1 MKKFIFGIALLL
13 TLVACNEELQIDP
26 KQSTTGNKTRAFT
39 SQTFSFDS
47 VTKPEIWKTF
57 QTLEEMQSAC
67 QIPDDVLSNLST
79 EELVQICM
87 DYPLFGNY
95 LAYDNETFG
104 IKKVMAGFNGFTE
117 LKKRTDA
124 AEKLLDIY
132 ANVNVT
138 TLNEDRE
145 NAETYPNLKL
155 GYLEMILCSGE
166 IESLYQ
172 GEALQRLENLQAQKL
187 TEKQLTNSHSA
198 SSLKHS
204 QLFRQKIN
212 EAKNVSTTSTATSIT
227 IYTKY
232 GNPVDAL
239 SVSEMSSQ
247 EIAESNSYAISHYP
261 NATFISNASAT
272 YNCHSYAWNISDGG
286 SRCWINAAK
295 KLTYDNLMKY
305 WTNDYYGQTSNENNA
320 TKIFYYKSD
329 HSAIKSS
336 VAGMYESK
344 WGKLPLMR
352 HAPNYGPYNNMDTRY
367 YYTKAFHNGI
377 IECDEGNCGVGKLNT
392 KIGHTV
398 KAIASGPNII
408 LEWKVLDGKEEDAVE
423 KGFAILEENGKTAFV
438 TFKLPGL
445 YTVICEAYIKN
456 TYDCVGRAEYQQPLK
471 D

>member
-138 TLNEDRE
+138 TLYEDRE

-187 TEKQLTNSHSA
+187 TEKQLTNSNSA

-204 QLFRQKIN
+204 QLLKQKID

-239 SVSEMSSQ
+239 SISEMSPQ

-352 HAPNYGPYNNMDTRY
+352 HAPNYGPYNNMDTRD

>member
-124 AEKLLDIY
+124 AEKLLDRY
-132 ANVNVT
+132 ANVNVMA
-138 TLNEDRE
+138 LNEDRE
-145 NAETYPNLKL
+145 NAEIYPNLKL

-187 TEKQLTNSHSA
+187 TEKQLTNSNSA

-204 QLFRQKIN
+204 QLLKQKID

-344 WGKLPLMR
+344 WGRLPLMR

-367 YYTKAFHNGI
+367 YYTRTFHNGI
-377 IECDEGNCGVGKLNT
+377 INCNEGNCGVRELNKKYNYSLSNMPT
-392 KIGHTV
+392 G
-398 KAIASGPNII
+398 SNII
-408 LEWKVLDGKEEDAVE
+408 FEWKVLDGKEEDAVE
-423 KGFAILEENGKTAFV
+423 KGFAVLEENGKTAFV
-438 TFKLPGL
+438 TFKQPGL
-445 YTVICEAYIKN
+445 YTIICEAYIKN
-456 TYDCVGRAEYQQPLK
+456 TYDCVGRAECQEPLE
-471 D
+471 

>member
-138 TLNEDRE
+138 TLYEDRE

-187 TEKQLTNSHSA
+187 TEKQLTNSNSA

-204 QLFRQKIN
+204 QLLKQKID

-305 WTNDYYGQTSNENNA
+305 WTNDYYIQTSNENNA
-320 TKIFYYKSD
+320 TKIFYYRSD

-344 WGKLPLMR
+344 WGRLPLMR

-367 YYTKAFHNGI
+367 YYTKTFHNGI
-377 IECDEGNCGVGKLNT
+377 INCDEGNCGVRELNKKYYYSLRNMPT
-392 KIGHTV
+392 G
-398 KAIASGPNII
+398 SNII
-408 LEWKVLDGKEEDAVE
+408 FEWKILDGKEEDAVE
-423 KGFAILEENGKTAFV
+423 KGFAVLEENVETVFV
-438 TFKLPGL
+438 TFKQPGL
-445 YTVICEAYIKN
+445 YTIICEAYIKN
-456 TYDCVGRAEYQQPLK
+456 TYDCVGRAEYQEPLE
-471 D
+471 

>member
-1 MKKFIFGIALLL
+1 MKKFIYIIALLFL
-13 TLVACNEELQIDP
+13 LVACNEELQIDT
-26 KQSTTGNKTRAFT
+26 KQPTIDNKTRAFT

-67 QIPDDVLSNLST
+67 QIPDDVLPNLST

-104 IKKVMAGFNGFTE
+104 IKKVMAGFNAFKE
-117 LKKRTDA
+117 LKKRTDS
-124 AEKLLDIY
+124 AEKLLDRY

-138 TLNEDRE
+138 TLYEDRE

-187 TEKQLTNSHSA
+187 TEKQLTNSISA

-204 QLFRQKIN
+204 QLLKQKIN

-239 SVSEMSSQ
+239 SISEMSPQ

-305 WTNDYYGQTSNENNA
+305 WTNDYYIQTSNENNA

-344 WGKLPLMR
+344 WGRLPLMR
-352 HAPNYGPYNNMDTRY
+352 HAPNYGPYNNMDTK
-367 YYTKAFHNGI
+367 YYTKTFHNGI
-377 IECDEGNCGVGKLNT
+377 INCDEGNCGVRELNKKYYYSLRNMPT
-392 KIGHTV
+392 G
-398 KAIASGPNII
+398 SNII
-408 LEWKVLDGKEEDAVE
+408 FEWKVLDGKEEDAVE
-423 KGFAILEENGKTAFV
+423 KGFAVLEENVETVFV
-438 TFKLPGL
+438 TFKQPGL
-445 YTVICEAYIKN
+445 YTIICEAYIKN
-456 TYDCVGRAEYQQPLK
+456 TYDCVGRAEYQEPLE
-471 D
+471 

>member
-124 AEKLLDIY
+124 AEKLLDRY
-132 ANVNVT
+132 ANVNVMA
-138 TLNEDRE
+138 LNEDRE
-145 NAETYPNLKL
+145 NAEIYPNLKL

-204 QLFRQKIN
+204 QLLKQKIN
-212 EAKNVSTTSTATSIT
+212 EAKNVSTTSTTTAIT

-344 WGKLPLMR
+344 WGRLPLMR

-367 YYTKAFHNGI
+367 YYTRTFHNGI
-377 IECDEGNCGVGKLNT
+377 INCNEGNCGVRELNKKYNYSLSNMPT
-392 KIGHTV
+392 G
-398 KAIASGPNII
+398 SNII
-408 LEWKVLDGKEEDAVE
+408 FEWKVLDGKEEDAVE
-423 KGFAILEENGKTAFV
+423 KGFAVLEENGKTAFV
-438 TFKLPGL
+438 TFKQPGL
-445 YTVICEAYIKN
+445 YTIICEAYIKN
-456 TYDCVGRAEYQQPLK
+456 TYDCVGRAECQEPLE
-471 D
+471 

>member
-1 MKKFIFGIALLL
+1 MKKFIYIIALLFL
-13 TLVACNEELQIDP
+13 LVACNEELQIDT
-26 KQSTTGNKTRAFT
+26 KQPTIDNKTRAFT

-67 QIPDDVLSNLST
+67 QIPDDVLPNLST

-87 DYPLFGNY
+87 DYPLFGNFS
-95 LAYDNETFG
+95 AYNDELVG
-104 IKKVMAGFNGFTE
+104 IKKVMDGFNGFTE

-124 AEKLLDIY
+124 AEKLLDLY
-132 ANVNVT
+132 ENVNVA
-138 TLNEDRE
+138 TLNSDKE
-145 NAETYPNLKL
+145 NIETYPNIKL
-155 GYLEMILCSGE
+155 GYLELILSSGE
-166 IESLYQ
+166 FESLYQ
-172 GEALQRLENLQAQKL
+172 GNLLQRLNILHEKKFNEKRISNNNFFFSLRHSELLQNKIQESNAKV
-187 TEKQLTNSHSA
+187 
-198 SSLKHS
+198 SLKVRIFTKCGKP
-204 QLFRQKIN
+204 LI
-212 EAKNVSTTSTATSIT
+212 AYSI
-227 IYTKY
+227 
-232 GNPVDAL
+232 
-239 SVSEMSSQ
+239 SEMTSQ

-344 WGKLPLMR
+344 WGRLPLMR

-367 YYTKAFHNGI
+367 YYTRTFHNGI
-377 IECDEGNCGVGKLNT
+377 INCNEGNCGVRELNKKYNYSLSNMPT
-392 KIGHTV
+392 G
-398 KAIASGPNII
+398 SNII
-408 LEWKVLDGKEEDAVE
+408 FEWKVLDGKEEDAVE
-423 KGFAILEENGKTAFV
+423 KGFAVLEENGKTAFV
-438 TFKLPGL
+438 TFKQPGL
-445 YTVICEAYIKN
+445 YTIICEAYIKN
-456 TYDCVGRAEYQQPLK
+456 TYDCVGRAEYQEPLE
-471 D
+471 

>member
-1 MKKFIFGIALLL
+1 MKKLIVSIATII
-13 TLVACNEELQIDP
+13 TLVACNEKLDLNTAADID
-26 KQSTTGNKTRAFT
+26 SDKTRALS

-47 VTKPEIWKTF
+47 ITKPEVWQSF

-67 QIPDDVLSNLST
+67 QIPDDVLPNLST

-104 IKKVMAGFNGFTE
+104 IKKVMAGFNGFEE

-124 AEKLLDIY
+124 AEKLLDRY
-132 ANVNVT
+132 ANVNVMA
-138 TLNEDRE
+138 LNEDRE
-145 NAETYPNLKL
+145 NAEIYPNLKL

-172 GEALQRLENLQAQKL
+172 GEALQRMENLQAQKFA
-187 TEKQLTNSHSA
+187 EKQLANSHSA

-204 QLFRQKIN
+204 QLLKQKID
-212 EAKNVSTTSTATSIT
+212 EAKNVSTTSTVSAIT

-239 SVSEMSSQ
+239 NISEMSSQ

-305 WTNDYYGQTSNENNA
+305 WTDDYYGQTGNENNA

-352 HAPNYGPYNNMDTRY
+352 HAPSYGPYNNMDTRY
-367 YYTKAFHNGI
+367 YYTKAFHNGHI
-377 IECDEGNCGVGKLNT
+377 NCPSANCEVNITGKRTLY
-392 KIGHTV
+392 
-398 KAIASGPNII
+398 KANGLGSGKNITYVWSVI
-408 LEWKVLDGKEEDAVE
+408 DGKENDATEYGKV
-423 KGFAILEENGKTAFV
+423 ILEANGNEAYI
-438 TFKLPGL
+438 TFKETGL
-445 YTVICEAYIKN
+445 YTVACDSYLNNSER
-456 TYDCVGRAEYQQPLK
+456 VGHTEYQEPISK
-471 D
+471 

>member
-138 TLNEDRE
+138 TLYEDRE

-155 GYLEMILCSGE
+155 GYLEKILCSGE

-187 TEKQLTNSHSA
+187 TEKQLTNSNSA

-204 QLFRQKIN
+204 QLLKQKID

-305 WTNDYYGQTSNENNA
+305 WTNDYYIQTSNENNA
-320 TKIFYYKSD
+320 TKIFYYRSD

-344 WGKLPLMR
+344 WGRLPLMR

-367 YYTKAFHNGI
+367 YYTKTFHNGI
-377 IECDEGNCGVGKLNT
+377 INCDEGNCGVRELNKKYYYSLRNMPT
-392 KIGHTV
+392 G
-398 KAIASGPNII
+398 SNII
-408 LEWKVLDGKEEDAVE
+408 FEWKVLDGKEEDAVE
-423 KGFAILEENGKTAFV
+423 KGFAVLEENVETVFV
-438 TFKLPGL
+438 TFKQPGL
-445 YTVICEAYIKN
+445 YTIICEAYIKN
-456 TYDCVGRAEYQQPLK
+456 TYDCVGRAEYQEPLE
-471 D
+471 

>member
-124 AEKLLDIY
+124 AEKLLDRY
-132 ANVNVT
+132 ANVNVMA
-138 TLNEDRE
+138 LNEDRE
-145 NAETYPNLKL
+145 NAEIYPNLKL

-172 GEALQRLENLQAQKL
+172 GEALQRLENLQEQKL

-204 QLFRQKIN
+204 QLLKQKIN

-344 WGKLPLMR
+344 WGRLPLMR

-367 YYTKAFHNGI
+367 YYTRTFHNGI
-377 IECDEGNCGVGKLNT
+377 INCNEGNCGVRELNKKYNYSLSNMPT
-392 KIGHTV
+392 G
-398 KAIASGPNII
+398 SNII
-408 LEWKVLDGKEEDAVE
+408 FEWKVLDGKEEDAVE
-423 KGFAILEENGKTAFV
+423 KGFAVLEENGKTAFV
-438 TFKLPGL
+438 TFKQPGL
-445 YTVICEAYIKN
+445 YTIICEAYIKN
-456 TYDCVGRAEYQQPLK
+456 TYDCVGRAECQEPLE
-471 D
+471 

>member
-124 AEKLLDIY
+124 AEKLLDRY
-132 ANVNVT
+132 ANVNVMA
-138 TLNEDRE
+138 LNEDRE
-145 NAETYPNLKL
+145 NAEIYPNLKL

-204 QLFRQKIN
+204 QLLKQKIN
-212 EAKNVSTTSTATSIT
+212 EAKNVSTTSTTTAIT

-344 WGKLPLMR
+344 WGRLPLMR
-352 HAPNYGPYNNMDTRY
+352 HAPNYGPYNYMDTRY
-367 YYTKAFHNGI
+367 YYTRTFHNGI
-377 IECDEGNCGVGKLNT
+377 INCNEGNCGVRELNKKYNYSLSNMPT
-392 KIGHTV
+392 G
-398 KAIASGPNII
+398 SNII
-408 LEWKVLDGKEEDAVE
+408 FEWKVLDGKEEDAVE
-423 KGFAILEENGKTAFV
+423 KGFAVLEENGKTAFV
-438 TFKLPGL
+438 TFKQPGL
-445 YTVICEAYIKN
+445 YTIICEAYIKN
-456 TYDCVGRAEYQQPLK
+456 TYDCVGRAECQEPLE
-471 D
+471 

>member
-1 MKKFIFGIALLL
+1 MRKFIFGIALLL

-138 TLNEDRE
+138 TLYEDRE

-187 TEKQLTNSHSA
+187 TEKQLTNSNSA

-204 QLFRQKIN
+204 QLLKQKID

-305 WTNDYYGQTSNENNA
+305 WTNDYYIQTSNENNA
-320 TKIFYYKSD
+320 TKIFYYRSD

-344 WGKLPLMR
+344 WGRLPLMR

-367 YYTKAFHNGI
+367 YYTKTFHNGI
-377 IECDEGNCGVGKLNT
+377 INCDEGNCGVRELNKKYYYSLRNMPT
-392 KIGHTV
+392 G
-398 KAIASGPNII
+398 SNII
-408 LEWKVLDGKEEDAVE
+408 FEWKVLDGKEEDAVE
-423 KGFAILEENGKTAFV
+423 KGFAVLEENVETVFV
-438 TFKLPGL
+438 TFKQPGL
-445 YTVICEAYIKN
+445 YTIICEAYIKN
-456 TYDCVGRAEYQQPLK
+456 TYDCVGRAEYQEPLE
-471 D
+471 

>member
-138 TLNEDRE
+138 TLYEDRE

-187 TEKQLTNSHSA
+187 TEKQLTNSNSA

-204 QLFRQKIN
+204 QLLKQKID

-305 WTNDYYGQTSNENNA
+305 WTNDYYIQTSNENNA
-320 TKIFYYKSD
+320 TKIFYYRSD

-344 WGKLPLMR
+344 WGRLPLMR

-367 YYTKAFHNGI
+367 YYTKTFHNGI
-377 IECDEGNCGVGKLNT
+377 INCDEGNCGVRELNKKYYYSLRNMPT
-392 KIGHTV
+392 G
-398 KAIASGPNII
+398 SNII
-408 LEWKVLDGKEEDAVE
+408 FEWKVLDGKEEDAVE
-423 KGFAILEENGKTAFV
+423 KGFAVLEENVETVFV
-438 TFKLPGL
+438 TFKQPGL
-445 YTVICEAYIKN
+445 YTIICEAYIKN
-456 TYDCVGRAEYQQPLK
+456 TYDCVGRAEYQEPLE
-471 D
+471 

>member
-67 QIPDDVLSNLST
+67 QIPNDVLSNLST

-124 AEKLLDIY
+124 AEKLLDRY
-132 ANVNVT
+132 ANVNVMA
-138 TLNEDRE
+138 LNEDRE
-145 NAETYPNLKL
+145 NAEIYPNLKL

-204 QLFRQKIN
+204 QLLKQKIN
-212 EAKNVSTTSTATSIT
+212 EAKNVSTTSTTTAIT

-344 WGKLPLMR
+344 WGRLPLMR

-367 YYTKAFHNGI
+367 YYTRTFHNGI
-377 IECDEGNCGVGKLNT
+377 INCNEGNCGVRELNKKYNYSLSNMPT
-392 KIGHTV
+392 G
-398 KAIASGPNII
+398 SNII
-408 LEWKVLDGKEEDAVE
+408 FEWKVLDGKEEDAVE
-423 KGFAILEENGKTAFV
+423 KGFAVLEENGKTAFV
-438 TFKLPGL
+438 TFKQPGL
-445 YTVICEAYIKN
+445 YTIICEAYIKN
-456 TYDCVGRAEYQQPLK
+456 TYDCVGRAECQEPLE
-471 D
+471 

>member
-1 MKKFIFGIALLL
+1 MKKLIVSIATII
-13 TLVACNEELQIDP
+13 TLAACSENFDLNTASDID
-26 KQSTTGNKTRAFT
+26 SGKTRALS

-47 VTKPEIWKTF
+47 ITKPEVWRSF

-67 QIPDDVLSNLST
+67 QIPDDVLPNLST

-104 IKKVMAGFNGFTE
+104 IKKVMAGFNGFEE

-124 AEKLLDIY
+124 AEKLLDRY
-132 ANVNVT
+132 ANVNVMA
-138 TLNEDRE
+138 LNEDRV
-145 NAETYPNLKL
+145 NAEIYPNLKL

-187 TEKQLTNSHSA
+187 SEKQLANTHSA

-204 QLFRQKIN
+204 QLVKQKID
-212 EAKNVSTTSTATSIT
+212 EAKNVSTTSTATAIT

-239 SVSEMSSQ
+239 NISEMSSQ

-305 WTNDYYGQTSNENNA
+305 WTNDYYGQTSNENNG

-344 WGKLPLMR
+344 WGRLPLMR

-377 IECDEGNCGVGKLNT
+377 IKCDEGNCGVGKLNT

-423 KGFAILEENGKTAFV
+423 KGFAIL
-438 TFKLPGL
+438 
-445 YTVICEAYIKN
+445 
-456 TYDCVGRAEYQQPLK
+456 LK
-471 D
+471 FRI

>member
-1 MKKFIFGIALLL
+1 MKKFIFGIAILL

-39 SQTFSFDS
+39 AQTFSFDS

-79 EELVQICM
+79 EKLVQICM

-124 AEKLLDIY
+124 AEKLLDRY
-132 ANVNVT
+132 ANVNVMA
-138 TLNEDRE
+138 LNEDRE
-145 NAETYPNLKL
+145 NAEIYPNLKL

-172 GEALQRLENLQAQKL
+172 GEALQLLENLQAQKL

-204 QLFRQKIN
+204 QLLKQKIN
-212 EAKNVSTTSTATSIT
+212 EAKNVSTTSTTTAIT

-239 SVSEMSSQ
+239 NISEMSSQ
-247 EIAESNSYAISHYP
+247 EIEESNSYAISHYP

>member
-1 MKKFIFGIALLL
+1 
-13 TLVACNEELQIDP
+13 
-26 KQSTTGNKTRAFT
+26 
-39 SQTFSFDS
+39 
-47 VTKPEIWKTF
+47 
-57 QTLEEMQSAC
+57 
-67 QIPDDVLSNLST
+67 
-79 EELVQICM
+79 
-87 DYPLFGNY
+87 
-95 LAYDNETFG
+95 
-104 IKKVMAGFNGFTE
+104 MA
-117 LKKRTDA
+117 
-124 AEKLLDIY
+124 
-132 ANVNVT
+132 
-138 TLNEDRE
+138 LNEDRE
-145 NAETYPNLKL
+145 NAEIYPNLKL

-198 SSLKHS
+198 PSLKHS
-204 QLFRQKIN
+204 QLLKQKIN
-212 EAKNVSTTSTATSIT
+212 EAKNVSTTSTTTAIT

-344 WGKLPLMR
+344 WGRLPLMR

-367 YYTKAFHNGI
+367 YYTRTFHNGI
-377 IECDEGNCGVGKLNT
+377 INCNEGNCGVRELNKKYNYSLSNMPT
-392 KIGHTV
+392 G
-398 KAIASGPNII
+398 SNII
-408 LEWKVLDGKEEDAVE
+408 FEWKVLDGKEEDAVE
-423 KGFAILEENGKTAFV
+423 KGFAVLEENGKTAFV
-438 TFKLPGL
+438 TFKQPGL
-445 YTVICEAYIKN
+445 YTIICEAYIKN
-456 TYDCVGRAEYQQPLK
+456 TYDCVGRAECQEPLE
-471 D
+471 

>member
-104 IKKVMAGFNGFTE
+104 IKKVMAGFNGFEE

-124 AEKLLDIY
+124 AEKLLDRY
-132 ANVNVT
+132 ANVNVMA
-138 TLNEDRE
+138 LNEDRE
-145 NAETYPNLKL
+145 NAEIYPNLKL
-155 GYLEMILCSGE
+155 GYLEMIICSGE

-187 TEKQLTNSHSA
+187 TEKQLTNSISA

-204 QLFRQKIN
+204 QLLKQKID
-212 EAKNVSTTSTATSIT
+212 EARNVSTTSTKTSIT

-239 SVSEMSSQ
+239 SISEMSSQ

-344 WGKLPLMR
+344 WGRLPLMR

-377 IECDEGNCGVGKLNT
+377 INCNEGNCGVRELNKKYNYSLSNMPT
-392 KIGHTV
+392 G
-398 KAIASGPNII
+398 SNII
-408 LEWKVLDGKEEDAVE
+408 FEWKVLDGKEEDAVE
-423 KGFAILEENGKTAFV
+423 KGFAVLEENGKTAFV
-438 TFKLPGL
+438 TFKQPGL
-445 YTVICEAYIKN
+445 YTIICEAYIKN
-456 TYDCVGRAEYQQPLK
+456 TYDCVGRAECQEPLE
-471 D
+471 

>member
-1 MKKFIFGIALLL
+1 
-13 TLVACNEELQIDP
+13 
-26 KQSTTGNKTRAFT
+26 
-39 SQTFSFDS
+39 
-47 VTKPEIWKTF
+47 
-57 QTLEEMQSAC
+57 
-67 QIPDDVLSNLST
+67 
-79 EELVQICM
+79 
-87 DYPLFGNY
+87 
-95 LAYDNETFG
+95 
-104 IKKVMAGFNGFTE
+104 
-117 LKKRTDA
+117 
-124 AEKLLDIY
+124 
-132 ANVNVT
+132 
-138 TLNEDRE
+138 
-145 NAETYPNLKL
+145 
-155 GYLEMILCSGE
+155 MILCSGE

-187 TEKQLTNSHSA
+187 TEKQLTNSHST

-204 QLFRQKIN
+204 QLLKQKIN

-239 SVSEMSSQ
+239 NISEMSSQ
-247 EIAESNSYAISHYP
+247 EIEESNSYAISHYP

>member
-124 AEKLLDIY
+124 AEKLLDRY

-138 TLNEDRE
+138 TLYEDRE

-187 TEKQLTNSHSA
+187 TEKQLTNSNSA

-204 QLFRQKIN
+204 QLLKQKID

>member
-1 MKKFIFGIALLL
+1 MKKFIYIIALLFL
-13 TLVACNEELQIDP
+13 LVACNEELQIDT
-26 KQSTTGNKTRAFT
+26 KQPTIGNKTRAFT

-67 QIPDDVLSNLST
+67 QIPDDVLPNLST

-104 IKKVMAGFNGFTE
+104 IKKVMAGFNAFKE
-117 LKKRTDA
+117 LKKRTDS

-138 TLNEDRE
+138 TLYEDRE

-172 GEALQRLENLQAQKL
+172 GEALQRLENLQAHKL
-187 TEKQLTNSHSA
+187 TEKQLTNSISA

-204 QLFRQKIN
+204 QLLKQKIN

-239 SVSEMSSQ
+239 SISEMSPQ

-295 KLTYDNLMKY
+295 KLTYDNLMK
-305 WTNDYYGQTSNENNA
+305 
-320 TKIFYYKSD
+320 
-329 HSAIKSS
+329 
-336 VAGMYESK
+336 ESK
-344 WGKLPLMR
+344 WGRLPLMR
-352 HAPNYGPYNNMDTRY
+352 HAPNYGPYNNMDTKY
-367 YYTKAFHNGI
+367 YYTKTFHNGI
-377 IECDEGNCGVGKLNT
+377 INCDEGNCGVRELNKKYYYSLRNMPT
-392 KIGHTV
+392 G
-398 KAIASGPNII
+398 SNII
-408 LEWKVLDGKEEDAVE
+408 FEWKVLDGKEEDAVE
-423 KGFAILEENGKTAFV
+423 KGFAVLEENVETVFV
-438 TFKLPGL
+438 TFKQPGL
-445 YTVICEAYIKN
+445 YTIICEAYIKN
-456 TYDCVGRAEYQQPLK
+456 TYDCVGRAEYQEPLE
-471 D
+471 

>member
-124 AEKLLDIY
+124 AEKLLDRY
-132 ANVNVT
+132 ANVNVMA
-138 TLNEDRE
+138 LNEDRE
-145 NAETYPNLKL
+145 NAEIYPNLKL

-204 QLFRQKIN
+204 QLLKQKIN
-212 EAKNVSTTSTATSIT
+212 EAKNVSTTSTTTAIT

-336 VAGMYESK
+336 VADMYESK
-344 WGKLPLMR
+344 WGRLPLMR

-367 YYTKAFHNGI
+367 YYTRTFHNGI
-377 IECDEGNCGVGKLNT
+377 INCNEGNCGVRELNKKYNYSLSNMPT
-392 KIGHTV
+392 G
-398 KAIASGPNII
+398 SNII
-408 LEWKVLDGKEEDAVE
+408 FEWKVLDGKEEDAVE
-423 KGFAILEENGKTAFV
+423 KGFAVLEENGKTAFV
-438 TFKLPGL
+438 TFKQPGL
-445 YTVICEAYIKN
+445 YTIICEAYIKN
-456 TYDCVGRAEYQQPLK
+456 TYDCVGRAECQEPLE
-471 D
+471 

>member
-1 MKKFIFGIALLL
+1 M
-13 TLVACNEELQIDP
+13 
-26 KQSTTGNKTRAFT
+26 
-39 SQTFSFDS
+39 
-47 VTKPEIWKTF
+47 
-57 QTLEEMQSAC
+57 
-67 QIPDDVLSNLST
+67 
-79 EELVQICM
+79 
-87 DYPLFGNY
+87 
-95 LAYDNETFG
+95 
-104 IKKVMAGFNGFTE
+104 
-117 LKKRTDA
+117 
-124 AEKLLDIY
+124 
-132 ANVNVT
+132 T
-138 TLNEDRE
+138 TLYEDRE

-187 TEKQLTNSHSA
+187 TEKQLTNSNSA

-204 QLFRQKIN
+204 QLLKQKID

-344 WGKLPLMR
+344 WGRLPLMR

-367 YYTKAFHNGI
+367 YYTRTFHNGI
-377 IECDEGNCGVGKLNT
+377 INCNEGNCGVRELNKKYNYSLSNMPT
-392 KIGHTV
+392 G
-398 KAIASGPNII
+398 SNII
-408 LEWKVLDGKEEDAVE
+408 FEWKVLDGKEEDAVE
-423 KGFAILEENGKTAFV
+423 KGFAVLEENGKTAFV
-438 TFKLPGL
+438 TFKQPGL
-445 YTVICEAYIKN
+445 YTIICEAYIKN
-456 TYDCVGRAEYQQPLK
+456 TYDCVGRAEYQEPLE
-471 D
+471 

>member
-13 TLVACNEELQIDP
+13 TFVACSEELQIDP

-124 AEKLLDIY
+124 AEKLLDRY
-132 ANVNVT
+132 ANVNVMA
-138 TLNEDRE
+138 LNEDRE
-145 NAETYPNLKL
+145 NAEIYPNLKL

-204 QLFRQKIN
+204 QLLKQKIN
-212 EAKNVSTTSTATSIT
+212 EAKNVSTTSTTTAIT

-344 WGKLPLMR
+344 WGRLPLMR

-367 YYTKAFHNGI
+367 YYTRTFHNGI
-377 IECDEGNCGVGKLNT
+377 INCNEGNCGVRELNKKYNYSLSNMPT
-392 KIGHTV
+392 G
-398 KAIASGPNII
+398 SNII
-408 LEWKVLDGKEEDAVE
+408 FEWKVLDGKEEDAVE
-423 KGFAILEENGKTAFV
+423 KGFAVLEENGKTAFV
-438 TFKLPGL
+438 TFKQPGL
-445 YTVICEAYIKN
+445 YTIICEAYIKN
-456 TYDCVGRAEYQQPLK
+456 TYDCVGRAECQEPLE
-471 D
+471 

>member
-1 MKKFIFGIALLL
+1 MKKFIYIIALLFL
-13 TLVACNEELQIDP
+13 LVACNEELQIDT
-26 KQSTTGNKTRAFT
+26 KQPTIDNKTRAFT
-39 SQTFSFDS
+39 SQTFSFYS

-67 QIPDDVLSNLST
+67 QIPDDVLPNLST

-104 IKKVMAGFNGFTE
+104 IKKVMAGFNAFKE
-117 LKKRTDA
+117 LKKRTDS
-124 AEKLLDIY
+124 AEKLLDRY

-138 TLNEDRE
+138 TLYEDRE

-187 TEKQLTNSHSA
+187 TEKQLSNSISA

-204 QLFRQKIN
+204 QLLKQKIN

-239 SVSEMSSQ
+239 SISEMSPQ

-305 WTNDYYGQTSNENNA
+305 WTNDYYIQTSNENNA

-344 WGKLPLMR
+344 WGRLPLMR
-352 HAPNYGPYNNMDTRY
+352 HAPNYGPYNNMDTKY
-367 YYTKAFHNGI
+367 YYTKTFHNGI
-377 IECDEGNCGVGKLNT
+377 INCDEGNCGVRELNKKYYYSLRNMPT
-392 KIGHTV
+392 G
-398 KAIASGPNII
+398 SNII
-408 LEWKVLDGKEEDAVE
+408 FEWKVLDGKEEDAVE
-423 KGFAILEENGKTAFV
+423 KGFAVLEENVETVFV
-438 TFKLPGL
+438 TFKQPGL
-445 YTVICEAYIKN
+445 YTIICEAYIKN
-456 TYDCVGRAEYQQPLK
+456 TYDCVGRAEYQEPLE
-471 D
+471 

>member
-1 MKKFIFGIALLL
+1 MKKFIYIIALLFL
-13 TLVACNEELQIDP
+13 LVACNEELQIDT
-26 KQSTTGNKTRAFT
+26 KQPTIGNKTRAFT

-67 QIPDDVLSNLST
+67 LIPDDVLPNLST

-104 IKKVMAGFNGFTE
+104 IKKVMAGFNAFKE
-117 LKKRTDA
+117 LKKRTDS
-124 AEKLLDIY
+124 AEKLLDRY

-138 TLNEDRE
+138 TLYEDRE

-187 TEKQLTNSHSA
+187 TEKQLTNSISA

-204 QLFRQKIN
+204 QLLKQKIN
-212 EAKNVSTTSTATSIT
+212 EAKNVFTTSTATSIT

-239 SVSEMSSQ
+239 SISEMSPQ

-305 WTNDYYGQTSNENNA
+305 WTNDYYIQTSNENNA

-344 WGKLPLMR
+344 WGRLPLMR
-352 HAPNYGPYNNMDTRY
+352 HAPNYGPYNNMDTKY
-367 YYTKAFHNGI
+367 YYTKTFHNGI
-377 IECDEGNCGVGKLNT
+377 INCDEGNCGVRELNKKYYYSLRNMPT
-392 KIGHTV
+392 G
-398 KAIASGPNII
+398 SNII
-408 LEWKVLDGKEEDAVE
+408 FEWKVLDGKEEDAVE
-423 KGFAILEENGKTAFV
+423 KGFAVLEENVETVFV
-438 TFKLPGL
+438 TFKQPGL
-445 YTVICEAYIKN
+445 YTIICEAYIKN
-456 TYDCVGRAEYQQPLK
+456 TYDCVGRAEYQEPLE
-471 D
+471 

>member
-117 LKKRTDA
+117 LKKHTDA

-138 TLNEDRE
+138 TLYEDRE

-187 TEKQLTNSHSA
+187 TEKQLTNSNSA

-204 QLFRQKIN
+204 QLLKQKID

>member
-138 TLNEDRE
+138 TLYEDRE

-187 TEKQLTNSHSA
+187 TEKQLTNSNSA

-204 QLFRQKIN
+204 QLLKQKID

-344 WGKLPLMR
+344 WGKLPHMR

>member
-124 AEKLLDIY
+124 AEKLLDRY
-132 ANVNVT
+132 ANVNVMA
-138 TLNEDRE
+138 LNEDRE
-145 NAETYPNLKL
+145 NAEIYPNLKL
-155 GYLEMILCSGE
+155 GYLEMILYSGE

-204 QLFRQKIN
+204 QLLKQKIN
-212 EAKNVSTTSTATSIT
+212 EAKNVSTTSTTTAIT

-344 WGKLPLMR
+344 WGRLPLMR

-367 YYTKAFHNGI
+367 YYTRTFHNGI
-377 IECDEGNCGVGKLNT
+377 INCNEGNCGVRELNKKYNYSLSNMPT
-392 KIGHTV
+392 G
-398 KAIASGPNII
+398 SNII
-408 LEWKVLDGKEEDAVE
+408 FEWKVLDGKEEDAVE
-423 KGFAILEENGKTAFV
+423 KGFAVLEENGKTAFV
-438 TFKLPGL
+438 TFKQPGL
-445 YTVICEAYIKN
+445 YTIICEAYIKN
-456 TYDCVGRAEYQQPLK
+456 TYDCVGRAECQEPLE
-471 D
+471 

>member
-1 MKKFIFGIALLL
+1 M
-13 TLVACNEELQIDP
+13 QP
-26 KQSTTGNKTRAFT
+26 K
-39 SQTFSFDS
+39 
-47 VTKPEIWKTF
+47 
-57 QTLEEMQSAC
+57 M
-67 QIPDDVLSNLST
+67 
-79 EELVQICM
+79 
-87 DYPLFGNY
+87 
-95 LAYDNETFG
+95 
-104 IKKVMAGFNGFTE
+104 
-117 LKKRTDA
+117 
-124 AEKLLDIY
+124 LDIY

-204 QLFRQKIN
+204 QLLKQKIN
-212 EAKNVSTTSTATSIT
+212 EAKNVSTTSTTTAIT

-239 SVSEMSSQ
+239 NISEMSSQ
-247 EIAESNSYAISHYP
+247 EIEESNSYAISHYP

-344 WGKLPLMR
+344 WGRLPLMR

-445 YTVICEAYIKN
+445 YTVICEVI
-456 TYDCVGRAEYQQPLK
+456 
-471 D
+471 

>member
-1 MKKFIFGIALLL
+1 MKKFIYIIALLFL
-13 TLVACNEELQIDP
+13 LVACNEELQIDT
-26 KQSTTGNKTRAFT
+26 KQPTIDNKTRAFT
-39 SQTFSFDS
+39 SQTFSFYS

-57 QTLEEMQSAC
+57 QTFEEMQSAC
-67 QIPDDVLSNLST
+67 QIPDDVLPNLST

-104 IKKVMAGFNGFTE
+104 IKKVMAGFNAFKE
-117 LKKRTDA
+117 LKKRTDS
-124 AEKLLDIY
+124 AEKLLDRY

-138 TLNEDRE
+138 TLYEDRE

-187 TEKQLTNSHSA
+187 TEKQLTNSISA

-204 QLFRQKIN
+204 QLLKQKIN

-239 SVSEMSSQ
+239 SISEMSPQ

-305 WTNDYYGQTSNENNA
+305 WTNDYYIQTSNENNA

-344 WGKLPLMR
+344 WGRLPLMR
-352 HAPNYGPYNNMDTRY
+352 HAPNYGPYNNMDTKY
-367 YYTKAFHNGI
+367 YYTKTFHNGI
-377 IECDEGNCGVGKLNT
+377 INCDEGNCGVRELNKKYYYSLRNMPT
-392 KIGHTV
+392 G
-398 KAIASGPNII
+398 SNII
-408 LEWKVLDGKEEDAVE
+408 FEWKVLDGKEEDAVE
-423 KGFAILEENGKTAFV
+423 KGFAVLEENVETVFV
-438 TFKLPGL
+438 TFKQPGL
-445 YTVICEAYIKN
+445 YTIICEAYIKN
-456 TYDCVGRAEYQQPLK
+456 TYDCVGRAEYQEPLE
-471 D
+471 